1 MIDNPLAYARR
12 WNEINEADA
21 QLASVLFLNLL
32 KAVRDDLAFGRI
44 DRKMAGAAISPLWA
58 SNIARRSSSGDLTI
72 LAIRAQDLAAGGFE
86 STAEF
91 NDTWHECEVIIKRL
105 LQDPR
110 VP

>member
-1 MIDNPLAYARR
+1 MIVEPPSYLRR
-12 WNEINEADA
+12 WNEINRADE
-21 QLASVLFLNLL
+21 QLASMLFLDLL
-32 KAVRDDLAFGRI
+32 KAVVDDLASGRL

-58 SNIARRSSSGDLTI
+58 SDIRRSSNGDLTI

-86 STAEF
+86 STTEF

>member
-1 MIDNPLAYARR
+1 MIPDPLSYAKR
-12 WNEINEADA
+12 WNEINKADA
-21 QLASVLFLNLL
+21 KLASMLFLNLL
-32 KAVRDDLAFGRI
+32 KAVLDDLKFGRI

-58 SNIARRSSSGDLTI
+58 SDIARRSSSGDLMI

-91 NDTWHECEVIIKRL
+91 NDTWRECEVIIKRL